1 MTKRRTRPKRWLGA
15 RGVLSWC
22 GKAVA
27 REQVA
32 QATLEYALT
41 VGAFMAVIA
50 GLALLW
56 HAGTDGVFAHLIEE
70 ASSHALDGL
79 GVLDIALY

>member
-1 MTKRRTRPKRWLGA
+1 MTKPWMRPRHRLKA
-15 RGVLSWC
+15 RDALVLR
-22 GKAVA
+22 GKAIV
-27 REQVA
+27 REQAA

-56 HAGTDGVFAHLIEE
+56 HAGTDGVFARLIEE
-70 ASSHALDGL
+70 AASHALDGL